1 MANFISFQ
9 PSAHFNTKLYTGN
22 YSTNAITGVG
32 FQPDFTVLKQR
43 DGADA
48 WYNVDSV
55 RGATETIYWD
65 VDTAEETVA
74 SGLTSFDADGFTV
87 GANNAVNQNTADQL
101 AYSWKMGTTSGLT
114 GGTITP
120 TAYSINTT
128 AGQSAIAFTG
138 NGTSGATVPH
148 GLGVAPQ
155 YLMLKDLD
163 GTNAWNVQV
172 PYKPTGYLSL
182 DTTDAFSL
190 STNRWNDTAPTST
203 VFSLGDSAATNG
215 SGNKYI
221 IYCFAPKKGYS
232 FSGWY
237 EGNSDNDGPFQY
249 CGFRPSMILLKAS
262 TGTDWYCWN
271 SQALGYNPDNRY
283 MYPNLTNS
291 EGVSSIIDILSNGFK
306 IRSSSSEFNGAGVNN
321 YWIAFA
327 EFPFV
332 SSNSKAGVAR

>member
-55 RGATETIYWD
+55 RGATKTIYWD

-138 NGTSGATVPH
+138 NGTNGATVHH

-155 YLMLKDLD
+155 FLMLKDLD

-172 PYKPTGYLSL
+172 
-182 DTTDAFSL
+182 
-190 STNRWNDTAPTST
+190 
-203 VFSLGDSAATNG
+203 
-215 SGNKYI
+215 
-221 IYCFAPKKGYS
+221 
-232 FSGWY
+232 
-237 EGNSDNDGPFQY
+237 
-249 CGFRPSMILLKAS
+249 
-262 TGTDWYCWN
+262 
-271 SQALGYNPDNRY
+271 
-283 MYPNLTNS
+283 LTNQQ
-291 EGVSSIIDILSNGFK
+291 DI
-306 IRSSSSEFNGAGVNN
+306 
-321 YWIAFA
+321 
-327 EFPFV
+327 
-332 SSNSKAGVAR
+332 